1 MSSLLLVLV
10 CVFQIEGSPC
20 PQVGYDLE
28 QMGKLHLWIELKHSF
43 FLSAWS
49 SQKSDSQVP
58 SGLNRRMKEIVSWQ
72 RQESQNLGGFQKREI
87 NQSIKPLARI
97 SCTWEVFGGIQPGTP
112 EELPLS
118 QLGGVYL
125 VNWSGW
131 FCRQI
136 SLDLAVFDGDEDNF
150 RKNNIMF
157 QWMLNSRSVDWG
169 LYLLKLLS

>member
-1 MSSLLLVLV
+1 MSALLLVLIY
-10 CVFQIEGSPC
+10 VFQIEGSPC
-20 PQVGYDLE
+20 LQVGYDLE

-58 SGLNRRMKEIVSWQ
+58 SGLTRRMKEIVSWQ
-72 RQESQNLGGFQKREI
+72 GQESQNVGGFQKREI
-87 NQSIKPLARI
+87 NQ
-97 SCTWEVFGGIQPGTP
+97 TFGMAFLYLRGLWGIQPGTP
-112 EELPLS
+112 DELLLS

-136 SLDLAVFDGDEDNF
+136 SLDLAVFDGDVDNF

-169 LYLLKLLS
+169 LYLWKLLS

>member
-10 CVFQIEGSPC
+10 CVFQTEGSPC

-49 SQKSDSQVP
+49 SQKSDSRVP

-97 SCTWEVFGGIQPGTP
+97 SCTWEVFGEFSLGLLRSSPSASL
-112 EELPLS
+112 EES
-118 QLGGVYL
+118 IWSTDQAGFADRL
-125 VNWSGW
+125 VLIWLCLMEMRIILERTILCFSG
-131 FCRQI
+131 C
-136 SLDLAVFDGDEDNF
+136 
-150 RKNNIMF
+150 
-157 QWMLNSRSVDWG
+157 
-169 LYLLKLLS
+169 